1 MQWNRNLT
9 PLNFFIMQWNSR
21 RPTHLK
27 TCITQWNPE
36 NWHLWKPTSHNET
49 RKLTHLKTYI
59 TQCNL
64 ENWHIWKQLLYYGTP
79 EAWCL
84 WKKPASLNKT
94 RLSKNEWKCTKRKIS
109 GLKLTCMSCH
119 NNPVSD
125 LTCHPPMFSNN
136 LLIEI
141 KKTNVKITS
150 IYTMN
155 GINKNQQT
163 I

>member
-1 MQWNRNLT
+1 MSDFEVTLREVGFQMCQF
-9 PLNFFIMQWNSR
+9 PGFIVRCRFSEVSVFWVS
-21 RPTHLK
+21 
-27 TCITQWNPE
+27 
-36 NWHLWKPTSHNET
+36 
-49 RKLTHLKTYI
+49 
-59 TQCNL
+59 
-64 ENWHIWKQLLYYGTP
+64 
-79 EAWCL
+79 
-84 WKKPASLNKT
+84 
-94 RLSKNEWKCTKRKIS
+94 
-109 GLKLTCMSCH
+109 
-119 NNPVSD
+119 SD